1 GCAGQAQSRSDHTGR
16 SREGDASP
24 MSSLLFKYQA
34 FDQAGRVENGQLNAE
49 SEREA
54 VRILKGRNLTP
65 VKIHQTRPGT
75 ELLRRKKISNADLL
89 DFTIGL
95 CTLVEARVPLDKA
108 LRLLDGITES
118 AAMRELV
125 LQLLKDVKEGR
136 SLAEAM
142 ESHPQVFSKMY
153 VNIVRAGEEGG
164 ILHELLPDLAE
175 FLDTSART
183 RQAVISA
190 MIYPTVLLITGVI
203 SVFLLLVFVV
213 PQFALMFEDAGTEIP
228 ASAAFLLGLS
238 DFLQS
243 YGYLFVVALV
253 LAVVAW
259 RRLDQELATKLKKD
273 RFLLSLPIL
282 GSLILFRECAV
293 FARTLGALLGAGI
306 PLIRALRVS
315 REVVGNAVLGVSLDR
330 VEEDV
335 RGGAGLGLSLE
346 KTGQFPTLLHQLV
359 AVGEESGRT
368 ADILLKSAV
377 TFDTQV
383 RNQMSSLVA
392 ALQPALI
399 IFLAIAVGGITIT
412 MLSAVFSMNAVEF

>member
-1 GCAGQAQSRSDHTGR
+1 MS
-16 SREGDASP
+16 ASY
-24 MSSLLFKYQA
+24 FKYQA
-34 FDQAGRVENGQLNAE
+34 FDAEGKVQVGQLSAD
-49 SEREA
+49 SEREV
-54 VRILKGRNLTP
+54 VRMLQGRNLTP
-65 VKIHQTRPGT
+65 VKISAGKAGSER
-75 ELLRRKKISNADLL
+75 LRASKISHTDLL
-89 DFTIGL
+89 DFTNGL
-95 CTLVEARVPLDKA
+95 TTLVEARVPIDKA

-118 AAMRELV
+118 LAMRELV
-125 LQLLKDVKEGR
+125 KQLLRDVKEGK

-190 MIYPTVLLITGVI
+190 MIYPTVLLITGII
-203 SVFLLLVFVV
+203 SVFLLLIFVV
-213 PQFALMFEDAGTEIP
+213 PQFAAMFEDAGTEIP
-228 ASAAFLLGLS
+228 ASAAFLLSLS
-238 DFLQS
+238 EFLQR
-243 YGYLFVVALV
+243 YGYLFIVVIAAMV
-253 LAVVAW
+253 FGW
-259 RRLDQELATKLKKD
+259 RRLDQDPKTKLKKH
-273 RFLLSLPIL
+273 RFLLSLPML
-282 GSLILFRECAV
+282 GTLILYRECAV

-315 REVVGNAVLGVSLDR
+315 REVVSNAVLNEQLQK

-335 RGGAGLGLSLE
+335 RGGAGLGVSLE
-346 KTGQFPTLLHQLV
+346 KTGHFPTLLHQLV

-368 ADILLKSAV
+368 SSILLKSAV
-377 TFDTQV
+377 TFDTYV
-383 RNQMSSLVA
+383 RNQMAALVS

-412 MLSAVFSMNAVEF
+412 MLSAVFSMNSVEF

>member
-1 GCAGQAQSRSDHTGR
+1 
-16 SREGDASP
+16 
-24 MSSLLFKYQA
+24 MSALYFKYQA
-34 FDQAGRVENGQLNAE
+34 FDKAGKVENGQLNAE

-54 VRILKGRNLTP
+54 VRILQGRQLTP
-65 VKIHQTRPGT
+65 VKIQQTRPGA
-75 ELLRRKKISNADLL
+75 ERLRRKKISNTDLL
-89 DFTIGL
+89 DFTSGL
-95 CTLVEARVPLDKA
+95 CTLVEARVPIDKA

-125 LQLLKDVKEGR
+125 LQLLRDVKEGR

-175 FLDTSART
+175 FLETSAQT

-213 PQFALMFEDAGTEIP
+213 PQFATMFEDAGTDIP
-228 ASAAFLLGLS
+228 PSAAFLLALS
-238 DFLQS
+238 AFLQS
-243 YGYLFVVALV
+243 YGYLFIVAVVV
-253 LAVVAW
+253 AVVAW
-259 RRLDQELATKLKKD
+259 RRLDYDPVNKLRKD
-273 RFLLSLPIL
+273 GFLLSLPIL
-282 GSLILFRECAV
+282 GSLILYRECAV
-293 FARTLGALLGAGI
+293 FSRTLGALLGAGI
-306 PLIRALRVS
+306 PLIRALRVA
-315 REVVGNAVLGVSLDR
+315 REVVANAVLGTSLDQ

-377 TFDTQV
+377 TFDNQV

>member
-1 GCAGQAQSRSDHTGR
+1 
-16 SREGDASP
+16 
-24 MSSLLFKYQA
+24 MSALYFKYQA
-34 FDQAGRVENGQLNAE
+34 FDKAGKVENGQLNAE

-54 VRILKGRNLTP
+54 VRILQSRHLTP
-65 VKIHQTRPGT
+65 VKIQETRPGA
-75 ELLRRKKISNADLL
+75 ERLRRKKISNADLL
-89 DFTIGL
+89 DFTSGL
-95 CTLVEARVPLDKA
+95 CTLVEARVPIDKA

-125 LQLLKDVKEGR
+125 LQLLRDVKEGR

-175 FLDTSART
+175 FLETSAQT

-213 PQFALMFEDAGTEIP
+213 PQFAAMFEDAGTDIP
-228 ASAAFLLGLS
+228 PSAAFLLALS
-238 DFLQS
+238 AFLQS
-243 YGYLFVVALV
+243 YGYLFIVAVVV
-253 LAVVAW
+253 AVVAW
-259 RRLDQELATKLKKD
+259 RRLDYDPANKLKKD
-273 RFLLSLPIL
+273 GFLLSLPIL
-282 GSLILFRECAV
+282 GSLILYRECAV
-293 FARTLGALLGAGI
+293 FSRTLGALLGAGI
-306 PLIRALRVS
+306 PLIRALRVA
-315 REVVGNAVLGVSLDR
+315 REVVANAVLGTSLDQ